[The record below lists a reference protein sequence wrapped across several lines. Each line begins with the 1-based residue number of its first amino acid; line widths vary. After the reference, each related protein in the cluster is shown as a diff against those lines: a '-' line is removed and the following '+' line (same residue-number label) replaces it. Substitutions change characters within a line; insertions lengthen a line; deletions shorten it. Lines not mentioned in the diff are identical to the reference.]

1 MQAES
6 VTLSVIVPAWN
17 VEKYVQAALESV
29 LDQSCLPDEVIVV
42 DDGSTD
48 GTSALLAEI
57 SQRHPL
63 IRVVRT
69 VNQGLGPARNRG
81 LSLAQGDYV
90 YFFDSDD
97 VLAPDFVASIK
108 EAILKQGHPD
118 VLFFAGESFRDEGVV
133 TDFSP
138 AYPRN
143 VTGIF
148 SHGDGLMLRMMQ
160 AGCFYS
166 SACLYVSRRALW
178 VANGFEFKPIVHE
191 DEELLVPLC
200 HAASRILVMDRVFFH
215 RRIRQGSIMTAGVTQ
230 RHVDG
235 CLAIVE
241 SLAAFHA
248 AHHDES
254 AYESKAIRR
263 RFRWFVSK
271 YVSQGRDSGLRLQH
285 PRVWRA
291 LMAVGDPVALV
302 YYVLCLL
309 PAGLR
314 RRLRKS

>member
-1 MQAES
+1 MQAKRVS
-6 VTLSVIVPAWN
+6 LSVVVPAWN
-17 VEKYVQAALESV
+17 VEKYVQAALDS
-29 LDQSCLPDEVIVV
+29 LLAQSCLPDEVIVV

-48 GTSALLAEI
+48 GTSALLEDM
-57 SQRHPL
+57 SRHHPL
-63 IRVVRT
+63 MRVVRT
-69 VNQGLGPARNRG
+69 VNQGLGPARNLG
-81 LSLAQGDYV
+81 LSLATCDYV

-97 VLAPDFVASIK
+97 LLAPDFVASIK
-108 EAILKQGHPD
+108 EAIVKQGYPD
-118 VLFFAGESFRDEGVV
+118 LLFFAGESFRDEGVV
-133 TDFSP
+133 TEFSP
-138 AYPRN
+138 AYPRG
-143 VTGIF
+143 VTGTF
-148 SHGDGLMLRMMQ
+148 SHGDGMMLKLME

-178 VANGFEFKPIVHE
+178 LANGFEFKPIVHE

-200 HAASRILVMDRVFFH
+200 HAASRILVTDRVFFY

-235 CLAIVE
+235 CLVILE
-241 SLAAFHA
+241 SLASFHA

-271 YVSQGRDSGLRLQH
+271 YVSQGRDNGLRLQH

-291 LMAVGDPVALV
+291 LMAVGDPAALV
-302 YYVLCLL
+302 YYVFCLL